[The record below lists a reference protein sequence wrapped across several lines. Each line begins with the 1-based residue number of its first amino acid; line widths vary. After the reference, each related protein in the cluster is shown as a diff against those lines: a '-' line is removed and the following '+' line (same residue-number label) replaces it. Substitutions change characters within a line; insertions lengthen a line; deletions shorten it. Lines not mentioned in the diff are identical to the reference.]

1 MNFKTDCDDA
11 TTKAPKLTIL
21 KIPGSFKFFSC
32 QLFGGLGGGRW
43 LGIQIQNPS
52 ETYYPT
58 SLVKQATNRQAAE
71 GWTPQAVKNGVYTK

>member
-1 MNFKTDCDDA
+1 MLKRLTFL
-11 TTKAPKLTIL
+11 TTTFSQVKWLWN
-21 KIPGSFKFFSC
+21 KFFF
-32 QLFGGLGGGRW
+32 LANHLGVCVWGVAV
-43 LGIQIQNPS
+43 GIQIQNPR